1 MQASKSGWRLLALM
15 AVIACAVA
23 LAFAPAVAQASDYPE
38 LTTSESYSGTVAVDE
53 SSVEGVSSG
62 CDYLVFTPAST
73 GLYTFTVEKVS
84 GTGSLAVTIDDNDAT
99 EADELG
105 YTPGAWADDE
115 ETACTSSV
123 LVGGETYTIE
133 LYRYTTDE
141 LSYTLSVAEADVP
154 VLTASSPHVARLD
167 GNSGCGHE
175 TWVSFTPAASA
186 TYSFTLSA
194 EAVDSFVWVVLSVI
208 DETGKDI
215 GVMYIPGGFSCSD
228 VLEVELT
235 AGETYYLRAVSL
247 NDEVDIELSVGS
259 GMITRLAGGNR
270 YETMA
275 AIVEAA
281 YSGETC
287 DVAVLATGANF
298 ADALAAA
305 SLAGALDAP
314 IVLVKPGDPSAAIE
328 VLQELGCGYAYV
340 IGGTSAVA
348 AADVAAIEA
357 ACGVETERISGDNRR
372 ETALAVAQAANAQM
386 GASARSDTCIVA
398 TGAEF
403 ADALSASPYSYWAA
417 APIYLTKTDGAIDQ
431 VALDAIEEA
440 GYSTVVIMGGASAV
454 TAASEAAIR
463 ALGVEVVRL
472 EGGNRY
478 DTCAEMAAWSVAQGM
493 SYDGAAVAT
502 GASFPDALAG
512 ATLCGRTG
520 SVILLAKDN
529 RTQAVDLLADA
540 SDVGGIYVLG
550 GESAVSA
557 SLLSYLEETLG

>member
-1 MQASKSGWRLLALM
+1 MQASKSERRFFVLM
-15 AVIACAVA
+15 AVIVCAVA
-23 LAFAPAVAQASDYPE
+23 LAFVPAVAQASDYLE
-38 LTTSESYSGTVAVDE
+38 LTTSESYSGTIACDDDADWSSKDE
-53 SSVEGVSSG
+53 
-62 CDYLVFTPAST
+62 YLVFTPATT
-73 GLYTFTVEKVS
+73 GLYAFTIEKVS

-99 EADELG
+99 ESDTLG

-123 LVGGETYTIE
+123 LVGGETYAID
-133 LYRYTTDE
+133 LYSSTSDE

-154 VLTASSPHVARLD
+154 VLTASSPHVVSLD
-167 GNSGCGHE
+167 GDSGVGKE
-175 TWVSFTPAASA
+175 TWVSFTPTASA

-194 EAVDSFVWVVLSVI
+194 ESTSSFVWVVLSVI

-215 GVMYIPGGFSCSD
+215 GARYIPGGFSGSD

-247 NDEVDIELSVGS
+247 NGEVDIELSVES
-259 GMITRLAGGNR
+259 GMITRLAGENR

-281 YSGETC
+281 YAGETC

-314 IVLVKPGDPSAAIE
+314 IVLVRPGDPSAAIE

-340 IGGTSAVA
+340 IGGTSAVSEV
-348 AADVAAIEA
+348 DVAAIEE
-357 ACGVETERISGDNRR
+357 ACGVETERISGENRR

-386 GASARSDTCIVA
+386 GASACSDTCIVA

-431 VALDAIEEA
+431 DALDAIEEA
-440 GYSTVVIMGGASAV
+440 GYSTVVIMGGTSAV

-478 DTCAEMAAWSVAQGM
+478 DTCAAMAAWSVTQGM

-512 ATLCGRTG
+512 ATLCGRAG
-520 SVILLAKDN
+520 SVILLAKDG

-540 SDVGGIYVLG
+540 SGVGGIYVLG

-557 SLLSYLEETLG
+557 SLCSYLEETLG